1 MELYIKISLHKFH
14 VTQILKNPYP
24 NNVKMKGLVPGLTEE
39 LAVAEQNCTLDTTFH
54 LATSGRKK
62 NCLLE

>member
-1 MELYIKISLHKFH
+1 
-14 VTQILKNPYP
+14 
-24 NNVKMKGLVPGLTEE
+24 MKGLVPGLTEE